1 MLVKCNNKNI
11 FISLPEIKILL
22 LSLLRLVFALRFLAG
37 CWNVGGSAKC
47 NNDDVTIA
55 LRARKCTVS
64 KTWKTLGT
72 MMILDCGL
80 LLFCFHRNNETGQR
94 YRSEGWR
101 QSFPSSSQLLSPFP
115 FTCTRGRRSLRS
127 IVIRIFHTPTR
138 SISHTYY
145 TYIRTIWCLDVCFLL
160 SLRLLVVFAS
170 KGVRL
175 FLFDEHTSLHP
186 LSVMARWTFRIA
198 FAND

>member
-1 MLVKCNNKNI
+1 M
-11 FISLPEIKILL
+11 
-22 LSLLRLVFALRFLAG
+22 
-37 CWNVGGSAKC
+37 
-47 NNDDVTIA
+47 A
-55 LRARKCTVS
+55 LRATKYTVS
-64 KTWKTLGT
+64 KTWKTSGT
-72 MMILDCGL
+72 MVVLVLDRGL
-80 LLFCFHRNNETGQR
+80 LSFCFHRNNEAGQT

-138 SISHTYY
+138 SVHTHIH
-145 TYIRTIWCLDVCFLL
+145 TIRTIWCLDVCFLL
-160 SLRLLVVFAS
+160 SLRLFVVFAS

-186 LSVMARWTFRIA
+186 LLVMARWTFRIA
-198 FAND
+198 FANFSFFIPFPCKLIFCTYSILGIWRFNARIVF